1 MSSPYEILGVAPT
14 ASLDEIK
21 SAYRR
26 LARKLHP
33 DLNPGDK
40 SGEERFKDVGNAY
53 RLLSDPDKRARFDAG
68 QIDADGAERP
78 QPRYYRDY
86 ADAEP
91 SGHYANDSGFADFA
105 DGDDPFAEL
114 LRRQA
119 HARANRRGQDLHY
132 RLPIAFAE
140 SIEAGTK
147 RLTMPDGSTIDVT
160 IPAGVVDGQIL
171 RLKGK
176 GAPGAGQGGPGD
188 ALVEI
193 EVVADPR
200 FSRDGDDLTLELP
213 VSLTEA
219 VLGDRIRVA
228 TPTGEATMTIPPG
241 SNSGTVLRLKGMG
254 APRRGGGRGDQYV
267 RLTIVLPKGGDPELT
282 KFVSDW
288 SAGKAFNP
296 RGEAKA

>member
-1 MSSPYEILGVAPT
+1 MSNPYETLGVAPT

-21 SAYRR
+21 TAYRR

-53 RLLSDPDKRARFDAG
+53 RLLSDPDQRARFDAG

-91 SGHYANDSGFADFA
+91 SGQYANDAGFADFA

-132 RLPIAFAE
+132 RLQIAFAE
-140 SIEAGTK
+140 SIDAGTK

-160 IPAGVVDGQIL
+160 LPAGVADGQIL

-176 GAPGAGQGGPGD
+176 GAAGAGQGGPGD

-193 EVVADPR
+193 EVAADPR

-241 SNSGTVLRLKGMG
+241 SNSGTTLRLKGMG

-282 KFVSDW
+282 QFVADW